1 MRGSVQTSDFVL
13 VRGIADTRATLDA
26 WNERP
31 GPGRRA
37 LGRRLAGDRGR
48 AAGRRLAHRDG
59 LARPDPSASF
69 LGSATSPSIGQV
81 LHVIGRNALVLALH
95 AMACVAGFIA
105 GSSLPLEAQQ
115 RSGAWRWIHEKAGP
129 LAIAFV
135 IGATTFSLVTQAFV
149 LGSGTASLAA
159 KLDIGPGLLLLGLLP
174 HALPELVALFL
185 PLAAW
190 MIASRQKDWH
200 ELLAATV
207 VTVLLARPGAR
218 RRGVR
223 RGLRQPRACCA
234 GSPGRGSLDPRGVP
248 SLHFV

>member
-1 MRGSVQTSDFVL
+1 MQSSDFVL
-13 VRGIADTRATLDA
+13 VRGLSDTRATLSA

-31 GPGRRA
+31 GPVVGRWVA
-37 LGRRLAGDRGR
+37 ASLAISLVLLV
-48 AAGRRLAHRDG
+48 AVWLVAKVST
-59 LARPDPSASF
+59 PDPSASF
-69 LGSATSPSIGQV
+69 LGLGDHAGLGQV
-81 LHVIGRNALVLALH
+81 AHVVGRNSLVLALH

-115 RSGAWRWIHEKAGP
+115 RSGVWRWVHEKAGP

-159 KLDIGPGLLLLGLLP
+159 RLDVGPGLLLLGLLP

-190 MIASRQKDWH
+190 ILASRQQDWH

-207 VTVLLARPGAR
+207 VTVLLAAPVLVAAAF
-218 RRGVR
+218 VEVYV
-223 RGLRQPRACCA
+223 
-234 GSPGRGSLDPRGVP
+234 SPGLLRWLSAG
-248 SLHFV
+248 